1 MLIKPLQQVCELIQS
16 PSIEEQLNLYTKEEQ
31 EEIFQLM
38 KDMMRDEI
46 EFVLEVYSRFEMEGK
61 PIN

>member
-16 PSIEEQLNLYTKEEQ
+16 PNIEEQLNLYTEAEQ

-38 KDMMRDEI
+38 KGIMRDEI
-46 EFVLEVYSRFEMEGK
+46 EFVLEIYSRFEMEGRK
-61 PIN
+61 IN